1 MSGLLKSG
9 IAAGAALVIIT
20 APLTLALACEPAS
33 LRACGMAH
41 AGKRGRSRYPDG
53 SYAAPKCVT
62 EDRCPDLWDGKLEPV
77 YEYRILN
84 RRVGRYEG
92 GIVRGLNKF
101 NPFEG
106 IPLCYGR

>member
-1 MSGLLKSG
+1 MGGLLKSG
-9 IAAGAALVIIT
+9 IAAGAAPVLIT
-20 APLTLALACEPAS
+20 APLTLALACEPAEWHTPENGS
-33 LRACGMAH
+33 
-41 AGKRGRSRYPDG
+41 RSRYPDG
-53 SYAAPKCVT
+53 SYAAPKRVT
-62 EDRCPDLWDGKLEPV
+62 EDRCLDLRDGKLEPM

-106 IPLCYGR
+106 IPLCYGRWPGG

>member
-9 IAAGAALVIIT
+9 IAAGAAPVIIT
-20 APLTLALACEPAS
+20 APLTLALACEPVEWHTPENGS
-33 LRACGMAH
+33 
-41 AGKRGRSRYPDG
+41 RSRYPDG
-53 SYAAPKCVT
+53 SYAAPKCVM
-62 EDRCPDLWDGKLEPV
+62 EDRYPDLWDGKLEPM

-106 IPLCYGR
+106 IPLCYGRWPGG